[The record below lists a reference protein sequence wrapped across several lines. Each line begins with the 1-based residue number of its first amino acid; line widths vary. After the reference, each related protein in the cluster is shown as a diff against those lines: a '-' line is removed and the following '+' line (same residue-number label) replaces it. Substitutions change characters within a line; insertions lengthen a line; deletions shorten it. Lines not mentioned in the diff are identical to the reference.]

1 MHKDILSHMCNEGRE
16 NCDWAM
22 GRLFWGGMGRQGLYE
37 GGIIRAET
45 RNQLCKEAGEE
56 CPGCPGQLPRSQ
68 VRMSQACLMTEK
80 ESEVVT
86 RGWGWGGRQ
95 SGGR

>member
-1 MHKDILSHMCNEGRE
+1 
-16 NCDWAM
+16 
-22 GRLFWGGMGRQGLYE
+22 MGRQGLYE
-37 GGIIRAET
+37 GGVTRAET

-56 CPGCPGQLPRSQ
+56 YPRCPGQTEQQPRSQ

-80 ESEVVT
+80 ESKVVI
-86 RGWGWGGRQ
+86 RGWDWGGRQ